1 MNGTAFNIPNIL
13 TLTNLFCGCCAALFL
28 FNAQPQTAAW
38 FTLASFVCDYLD
50 GMIARALKITS
61 PLGKE
66 LDSLAD
72 VVSFGVVPGAMFY
85 MLLSGFDDQKIHIEA
100 LPGFVLSAFS
110 GLRLAKFNLDT
121 RQTTYFMGLTTPACT
136 VFMLGVTLATWHNTF
151 GMRHFIADNAWL
163 LYLLIPVLSILLLSE
178 IPMFGLKLKSLD
190 LQTNAPLL
198 MVLAILV
205 ASAFFLKMLALP
217 LTVLCYIAL
226 SVAFR
231 SRVVGKC

>member
-13 TLTNLFCGCCAALFL
+13 TLSNLFCGCCAALCL
-28 FNAQPQTAAW
+28 FNAQPQLAIW
-38 FTLASFVCDYLD
+38 FTLASFVFDYLD
-50 GMIARALKITS
+50 GMIARALNITS

-72 VVSFGVVPGAMFY
+72 MVSFGVVPGAMFY

-100 LPGFVLSAFS
+100 LPGFAISAFS

-121 RQTTYFMGLTTPACT
+121 RQTTYFLGLTTPACT
-136 VFMLGVTLATWHNTF
+136 VFMLGITMATWHNTF
-151 GMRHFIADNAWL
+151 GMRHFIEDNSWF
-163 LYLLIPVLSILLLSE
+163 LYLLIPVLSVLLLSE

-198 MVLAILV
+198 VVLAILL

-226 SVAFR
+226 SVVFR